1 MEEKRQWR
9 RPETRADGV
18 RARPKGNK
26 FLFMARGCIS
36 EIISLVTAE
45 VDVAEITLIVLVTTL
60 MTIIIA

>member
-1 MEEKRQWR
+1 M
-9 RPETRADGV
+9 